1 MITHQILFG
10 FYITYP
16 ESVGSDFGFGGE
28 DYNAKHPMIGHAE
41 NILKLLNNVLLLISM
56 NIALNNWT
64 SYNFQ
69 VGKQIQLKL
78 ENEEK

>member
-1 MITHQILFG
+1 
-10 FYITYP
+10 
-16 ESVGSDFGFGGE
+16 
-28 DYNAKHPMIGHAE
+28 MIGHAE